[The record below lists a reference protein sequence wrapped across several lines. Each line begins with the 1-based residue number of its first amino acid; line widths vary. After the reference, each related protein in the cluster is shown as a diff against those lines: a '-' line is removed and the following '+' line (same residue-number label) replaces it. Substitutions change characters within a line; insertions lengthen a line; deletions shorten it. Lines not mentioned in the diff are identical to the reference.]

1 MGTELT
7 IFLVILDDSW
17 HSWSSWYS
25 WWFLAFMVFLIF
37 LVLLYSWYS
46 WYAWYAWWVFAF
58 MVFLIFLVI
67 LGIHG
72 ILGDSSHSRY
82 SYYSWYSWYS
92 YYSWWLL
99 SFMVFLVFLVILDIQ
114 QAIIGSRGVWSR
126 SNVCLGSACLDFN
139 KTELEAWST
148 KACIIRVLLILWVF
162 LTSSVFLVI
171 IHYHFWCQLQSWRK
185 DFVGNTRMRRQ
196 PESSRDPI
204 RRLGDSHEIVWR

>member
-1 MGTELT
+1 M
-7 IFLVILDDSW
+7 ILGIHDLLGILGDSW
-17 HSWSSWYS
+17 HSWYSWYS
-25 WWFLAFMVFLIF
+25 WYYCIHGV
-37 LVLLYSWYS
+37 YS

-72 ILGDSSHSRY
+72 ILGDSSHSWY
-82 SYYSWYSWYS
+82 SYYSWYSWHS

-99 SFMVFLVFLVILDIQ
+99 SSMVFLVILDIQ

-171 IHYHFWCQLQSWRK
+171 IHYHFWCQLQPWRK

-204 RRLGDSHEIVWR
+204 GRLGDSHEIVWR